1 MKVARLMNLKKK
13 NRHTL
18 PNLNH
23 TSREM
28 TGWEGGREGREGGR
42 EGGRE
47 ALLGG
52 RRGCVVLCC
61 AVINCA
67 MLYVVLCCGVL

>member
-1 MKVARLMNLKKK
+1 MGKHSTGKENPKKK

-28 TGWEGGREGREGGR
+28 TGWEGGEEGGEGGRGGREGREGGR
-42 EGGRE
+42 EGGRLSW
-47 ALLGG
+47 AAVGAVLC
-52 RRGCVVLCC
+52 CVVL
-61 AVINCA
+61 
-67 MLYVVLCCGVL
+67 

>member
-1 MKVARLMNLKKK
+1 MINCHDEHLEIEEQVYSHRHGHLTEKKNLKKK

-42 EGGRE
+42 EGGRLSW
-47 ALLGG
+47 AAVGA
-52 RRGCVVLCC
+52 VL
-61 AVINCA
+61 
-67 MLYVVLCCGVL
+67 

>member
-23 TSREM
+23 TREM

-42 EGGRE
+42 EGGRLSW
-47 ALLGG
+47 AAVGA
-52 RRGCVVLCC
+52 VLCC
-61 AVINCA
+61 AV
-67 MLYVVLCCGVL
+67 L